1 MSKACFC
8 SSSVGRKVFMA
19 ITGAFLV
26 IFMLLHMSLNL
37 FVIGGAESYNAMC
50 HFMGL
55 PFIKYG
61 LQPVLA
67 LGFIVHII
75 YGLYLAVKNSAARP
89 VNYKNANYGAASSWA
104 SRYMWL
110 TGLVVLG
117 GIALHMV
124 NFWVK
129 IQITGLP
136 ENVDEY
142 TLVVTLFQS
151 NLYTVL
157 YIVWFVIL
165 GVHLAHGFWSMF
177 QSTGQAYVKWLPCL
191 QKLAMLFCI
200 VITLGFTFTAIW
212 CRFVAVL

>member
-67 LGFIVHII
+67 LGFIVHIF
-75 YGLYLAVKNSAARP
+75 YGLYLALKNKAARP
-89 VNYKNANYGAASSWA
+89 LNYKNANYGAASSWA

-136 ENVDEY
+136 VGVEGIKDEDIP
-142 TLVVTLFQS
+142 QMIEWAMKEA
-151 NLYTVL
+151 NPLYPVPD
-157 YIVWFVIL
+157 IWDEDDFR
-165 GVHLAHGFWSMF
+165 
-177 QSTGQAYVKWLPCL
+177 
-191 QKLAMLFCI
+191 KLIESVRA
-200 VITLGFTFTAIW
+200 
-212 CRFVAVL
+212 